1 MENKLKSETSKVIH
15 TLTRSNIRPIMCTGD
30 NLLTAISVA
39 RDCGMLVR
47 PNESATN
54 RTKSAKAATTATRV
68 RRMGRDKRETK
79 KTPTPQ
85 HTWATNEKAKIVIV
99 EADSYEPDQFPRF
112 VLADAHTNVHLA
124 HFNIGVFKTNGFVD
138 TLEMTKSSTLD
149 DETEESG
156 GDYENNNDETR
167 RRLIKNDGQLHFAI
181 SGNSFEVVRK
191 YYPELFEIL
200 MKYGKSVFLLYCFL
214 IYILYKS
221 RSRRLNICPNESRS
235 KVAANRRSSSSQLFR
250 GNVWRRRE

>member
-99 EADSYEPDQFPRF
+99 EADSYEPNQFPRF
-112 VLADAHTNVHLA
+112 VLADANTNVHLA

-149 DETEESG
+149 DENETEESG
-156 GDYENNNDETR
+156 GDNIDDENNTDETR

-200 MKYGKSVFLLYCFL
+200 MKYGKSVFFLLCLFSY
-214 IYILYKS
+214 IYLYHIS
-221 RSRRLNICPNESRS
+221 IS
-235 KVAANRRSSSSQLFR
+235 KAQYLP
-250 GNVWRRRE
+250 E